1 VNQGPEATG
10 NEIYL
15 EISKKQNHYPRG
27 NWNPNEIHN
36 IRQKVLTA
44 ESLISDYPS

>member
-1 VNQGPEATG
+1 V

-15 EISKKQNHYPRG
+15 KISKKQNHCPRD
-27 NWNPNEIHN
+27 NSNPNEIHN
-36 IRQKVLTA
+36 IKQKVLTA